1 MAYTQTY
8 TDIIVESLLNSPM
21 WAETCDYKETFDHQ
35 PSEEELLDLGIFV
48 EDNALL
54 KYFTLSVDG
63 QPCTIKFRMT
73 VFHNP
78 ISDQY
83 EVTSRGAA
91 ITTNISDLID
101 DVALG
106 YGYTVDGYTKE
117 DIMQL
122 LSDEYEGYDI
132 DFNTKIVNGIIDI
145 YGRSAYDHTIADLV
159 YNYFEQFPNINNPCV
174 VNQRPLPEGQSFISN
189 YDHSNLI
196 NNLVAYDD
204 NNYMSGMYTP
214 TQFKQSLERLYNSD
228 ANFKSIIDNS
238 QVIRTCVHSVAPEI
252 KRMYINGYTID
263 NASIVTTTESG
274 NNQHYAGVVT
284 HVKGGLWSTSPS
296 DFGDRYFH
304 NEGLW
309 DSDTGYTTADVF
321 YNYYRTGWFAY
332 NGLSHTAL
340 VGNGTIIDSIG
351 ISSTLSPITPISN
364 LHTKWYEPTES
375 NPYIPIGHKPFDPEV
390 PEIEL
395 QPLIRDG
402 DPPVIV
408 KPKPTPGV
416 LPKPFIEPVSPE
428 TFDKEVFL
436 ENCVNIY
443 HPYVENVSDF
453 FTWLWDRDTWA
464 DKQLL
469 NSNPLEPI
477 ISLHTLPLPNE
488 IPVDE
493 EGTLQYWYTPRTS
506 SELWKAIV
514 LGYLTAQNMS
524 ADPPTDIVVPI
535 VLNRVVRFCFGKVLI
550 PRTYLDYRDFD
561 REIYIYLPYI
571 GFRQIRCDDITP
583 YLNPL
588 VVEHFAELYLDYFID
603 IATGDFQAII
613 SINKNYS
620 DKKVLYMFNGNMAVQ
635 IPLSAT
641 DKTRLEQAKFN
652 LFMGVGTTALSM
664 ATALFAPTRGLLGAA
679 AGLASIAN
687 SVNTIENQNVIS
699 VDRCGSLTT
708 NFGALSPKTPY
719 VVINSPIGYDTAH
732 EPYCGDSSYCTVK
745 LGTLKGFAKCK
756 YVHVDTLTSATL
768 EERNSIEVA
777 LLEGIIF

>member
-35 PSEEELLDLGIFV
+35 PSEEELLDIGIFV

-63 QPCTIKFRMT
+63 QPCTMKFRMT
-73 VFHNP
+73 VQHNLLT
-78 ISDQY
+78 DQY

-117 DIMQL
+117 DIIQM
-122 LSDEYEGYDI
+122 LSDEYEGYDV

-174 VNQRPLPEGQSFISN
+174 VNQRPLPDGQNFVSIYEHDDYF
-189 YDHSNLI
+189 
-196 NNLVAYDD
+196 NNIVAYDD
-204 NNYMSGMYTP
+204 GTDVFSNITP
-214 TQFKQSLERLYNSD
+214 VQLKTALDQLAETNTNVQNILS
-228 ANFKSIIDNS
+228 NS
-238 QVIRTCVHSVAPEI
+238 QIIRACFRRDSPEDI
-252 KRMYINGYTID
+252 KMYLNGYKLT
-263 NASIVTTTESG
+263 NAEIVTTTESG
-274 NNQHYAGVVT
+274 NNQHYSGVVS
-284 HVKGGLWSTSPS
+284 HVIGGRYTRSPWFYS
-296 DFGDRYFH
+296 DNIFH
-304 NEGLW
+304 EEDTW
-309 DSDTGYTTADVF
+309 DYDTTYSSADIF
-321 YNYYRTGWFAY
+321 YNYKTNDFFAS
-332 NGLSHTAL
+332 NGLGHEAI
-340 VGNGTIIDSIG
+340 VGSGPIIDSIG
-351 ISSTLSPITPISN
+351 NVSSLSPITPISN
-364 LHTKWYEPTES
+364 LHTKWYEPTVS

-408 KPKPTPGV
+408 KPKPTPGI
-416 LPKPFIEPVSPE
+416 LPKPFIDPVSPE
-428 TFDKEVFL
+428 TFDDEVFL

-443 HPYVENVSDF
+443 HPSVSDVSDF
-453 FTWLWDRDTWA
+453 FTWLWDRDTWT

-477 ISLHTLPLPNE
+477 ISLHTLPLPNQ

-493 EGTLQYWYTPRTS
+493 EGTLQYWYTTDGSLYR
-506 SELWKAIV
+506 AIV

-524 ADPPTDIVVPI
+524 ADPPTDIEVPI

-603 IATGDFQAII
+603 IGTGDFQAIL

-664 ATALFAPTRGLLGAA
+664 ATALFAPSRGLLGAA
-679 AGLASIAN
+679 AGLGSIAN
-687 SVNTIENQNVIS
+687 SINTIENQNVIS

-756 YVHVDTLTSATL
+756 FVHIDTLTSATL
-768 EERNSIEVA
+768 EERNSIERA
-777 LLEGIIF
+777 LIEGIIF

>member
-21 WAETCDYKETFDHQ
+21 WAETCDYKESFDHQ
-35 PSEEELLDLGIFV
+35 PSEEELLDIGIFV

-54 KYFTLSVDG
+54 KYFVLSVDG
-63 QPCTIKFRMT
+63 EPCTMKFRMS
-73 VFHNP
+73 VLYNP
-78 ISDQY
+78 LTEQY
-83 EVTSRGAA
+83 EVISRGAA
-91 ITTNISDLID
+91 ITTNVSDLID
-101 DVALG
+101 DVSLG
-106 YGYTVDGYTKE
+106 YGYTVDSYTKE
-117 DIMQL
+117 DIIQM
-122 LSDEYEGYDI
+122 LSNDYTGTDI
-132 DFNTKIVNGIIDI
+132 DFSTKIVNGIIDI
-145 YGRSAYDHTIADLV
+145 YGRSAYDYSIADLI
-159 YNYFEQFPNINNPCV
+159 YNYFEQFPNLNNPCIV
-174 VNQRPLPEGQSFISN
+174 HQRPLPDGQNFISV
-189 YDHSNLI
+189 YEHGDFL
-196 NNLVAYDD
+196 NNLVAYNDGTGAF
-204 NNYMSGMYTP
+204 SAFTP
-214 TQFKQSLERLYNSD
+214 VQLKNALDKLAETNTTVKNLL
-228 ANFKSIIDNS
+228 ANS
-238 QVIRTCVHSVAPEI
+238 QVVRACFWQNAPTDV
-252 KRMYINGYTID
+252 KMFLNGYKLT
-263 NASIVTTTESG
+263 NAEVVTTTENG
-274 NNQHYAGVVT
+274 NNQHYSGVVT
-284 HVKGGLWSTSPS
+284 HVTGGRYTYSPS
-296 DFGDRYFH
+296 FYHDNIFH
-304 NEGLW
+304 SEGEW
-309 DSDTGYTTADVF
+309 DGDTGYTSADVF
-321 YNYYRTGWFAY
+321 YNYKRDGWFAS
-332 NGLSHTAL
+332 NGLGHSAL
-340 VGNGTIIDSIG
+340 IGSGPIIDSIG
-351 ISSTLSPITPISN
+351 NVSSLSPITPISN
-364 LHTKWYEPTES
+364 LHTKWYTPTES

-390 PEIEL
+390 PVIDL

-408 KPKPTPGV
+408 KPKPTPGI
-416 LPKPFIEPVSPE
+416 LPKPFIDPVSPE
-428 TFDKEVFL
+428 TFDGDVFL

-443 HPYVENVSDF
+443 HPYVSDVSDF
-453 FTWLWDRDTWA
+453 FTWLWDRDTWS

-493 EGTLQYWYTPRTS
+493 EGTLQYWYTTAG
-506 SELWKAIV
+506 ELYRAIV
-514 LGYLTAQNMS
+514 LGFLTAQNLS
-524 ADPPTDIVVPI
+524 ADPPTDITVPI
-535 VLNRVVRFCFGKVLI
+535 VLNRVVRFCFGKVNI
-550 PRTYLDYRDFD
+550 PRTYLDYRDYD

-635 IPLSAT
+635 VPLSAT

-756 YVHVDTLTSATL
+756 FVHVDTLTSASL
-768 EERNSIEVA
+768 EERNGIERA